1 MKVIFDERQ
10 LLHAPEAYFRQ
21 GITIKHPEQPER
33 AILLRDALIADGHVL
48 THPSDNGEAPIKAV
62 HNSDYVNFFNTAWV
76 RWMEIYGNNR
86 NAVPNYHISHGINRL
101 PKGIVGQLGYY
112 ATDTSCPVTDGTK
125 DAIYWSAQTAIEGA
139 KWIMEGENLIYSLCR
154 PPGHHASRGNSNG
167 FCFFNNAAIAAHH
180 LRHKYKRVAI
190 IDIDTHGGQGTQ
202 DIFYDRGDVL
212 FASVHVD
219 PSDYPP
225 FFACYP
231 DECGIGEGLGASIN
245 ITLDKGSNENTVLEG
260 IDHIAAM
267 TKAFGAEVIVVS
279 LGFDMATDDP
289 LSKLIFSGDGFVGA
303 AERIIALNLPTLLV
317 QEGGYLGP
325 SLSNNAVRFLHAA
338 ETAQNNS
345 QHL

>member
-10 LLHAPEAYFRQ
+10 LLHVPVSYFRQ
-21 GITIKHPEQPER
+21 GINIKHPEQPER
-33 AILLRDALIADGHVL
+33 AILLRDALIADDHIL
-48 THPSDNGEAPIKAV
+48 TFPSDHGEAPIKAV
-62 HNSDYVNFFNTAWV
+62 HNSKYVDFYNTAWA
-76 RWMEIYGNNR
+76 RWIAYSGNDSM
-86 NAVPNYHISHGINRL
+86 AVPNYHISHGINRL

-112 ATDTSCPVTDGTK
+112 TTDTSCPVTNGTK

-139 KWIMEGENLIYSLCR
+139 KQIMEGDKLIYSLCR

-180 LRHKYKRVAI
+180 LRQKYDRVAI
-190 IDIDTHGGQGTQ
+190 IDIDTHAGQGTQ
-202 DIFYDRGDVL
+202 DIFYERGDVL

-231 DECGIGEGLGASIN
+231 DECGIGAGLGASIN
-245 ITLDKGSNENTVLEG
+245 IALDKGSNEITVLG
-260 IDHIAAM
+260 AIDHVTAM
-267 TKAFGAEVIVVS
+267 AKAFGAEVIVVS

-289 LSKLIFSGDGFVGA
+289 LSELIFSGNGFEGA
-303 AERIIALNLPTLLV
+303 AERIMALNLPTLLI

-325 SLSNNAVRFLHAA
+325 SLSNNAVKFLRAA
-338 ETAQNNS
+338 ESTQNS
-345 QHL
+345 F